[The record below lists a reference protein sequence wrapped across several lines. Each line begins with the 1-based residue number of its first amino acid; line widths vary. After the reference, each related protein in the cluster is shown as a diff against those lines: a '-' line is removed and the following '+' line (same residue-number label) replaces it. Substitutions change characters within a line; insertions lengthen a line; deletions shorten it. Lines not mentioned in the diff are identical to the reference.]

1 VSPALQGN
9 DPERIEGRRGFSVSY
24 KGKTLLSIIDPIAQ
38 AERSAAAVSSL
49 NRTLYFCPSPLYGYG
64 LHGFLEK
71 LNTIKADS
79 AILCVETDEK
89 LMAFSRKEMGSLL
102 QDPRLRLCGLR
113 DPVMLCSF
121 VRQCWGSRRF
131 RRLEMLRLS
140 GGWRLEAE
148 LYDALADALRR
159 DIALDWGNAMTLVKL
174 GRRYIRNGVRNLA
187 LLARKPSLS
196 CLSFGNSPILVL
208 GAGPSLDETLDGLMV
223 AFKASPGKF
232 MGESPL
238 GEPGILQGD
247 PAARPFKIICVDTA
261 LSALKARNIKP
272 DLAVA
277 LESQHWN
284 LRDFIGSGDWEIP
297 VAMDLSALPA
307 TAAFLGGQSFLFFTP
322 WTTIGLFDRLEEA
335 GLLPER
341 FLPLGSVGLSAVA
354 IALRLGSGPVITGG
368 LDFSF
373 TQDKYHA
380 RSTPGHLEKLRRQN
394 RLRGI
399 LNIDAAFRPIA
410 FAAQSK
416 SGALVRS
423 DPAMRGYR
431 DLFEREFGAG
441 STDGMDGGAGNT
453 GAERM
458 LDISGSGLPLGIETV
473 SIAKACAILN
483 GEGWAE
489 RVKILE
495 KKAIDAP
502 PLQAADIQQKTEKLI
517 SFIRREEETLLILRD
532 ILKGK
537 IPAEADRTEYFLD
550 VCDYLWA
557 HFPDCAGA
565 GGRRPAGTDLSFLKR
580 VRTEI
585 DPFLKLWSLALKDIW
600 N

>member
-1 VSPALQGN
+1 LPGN
-9 DPERIEGRRGFSVSY
+9 DPERIEGKRGFSVSY
-24 KGKTLLSIIDPIAQ
+24 KGKTLLSVIDPVAQ
-38 AERSAAAVSSL
+38 AERSADAVL
-49 NRTLYFCPSPLYGYG
+49 ALDRTLYFCPSPLYGYG
-64 LHGFLEK
+64 LPFFLEK
-71 LNTIKADS
+71 LNAIKADS
-79 AILCVETDEK
+79 AVLCVEADEK
-89 LMAFSRKEMGSLL
+89 LLAFSRKEMGSLL

-113 DPVMLCSF
+113 DPADLCGF
-121 VRQCWGSRRF
+121 ARQCWGRRRF
-131 RRLEMLRLS
+131 RRVEMLRLS

-148 LYDALADALRR
+148 LYGALADALRR

-187 LLARKPSLS
+187 LLPRKPSLS
-196 CLSFGNSPILVL
+196 CLSFGNSPVLAL
-208 GAGPSLDETLDGLMV
+208 GAGPSLDETLDGLMA

-232 MGESPL
+232 AGESPL
-238 GEPGILQGD
+238 GEPGEALGD
-247 PAARPFKIICVDTA
+247 PAVRPFKIICVDTA
-261 LSALKARNIKP
+261 LPALKARNIRP

-284 LRDFIGSGDWEIP
+284 LRDFIGHGDWEIP

-307 TAAFLGGQSFLFFTP
+307 TAGVLGGQGFLFFTP
-322 WTTIGLFDRLEEA
+322 WTTISLFERLTEA
-335 GLLPER
+335 GLLPEA
-341 FLPLGSVGLSAVA
+341 FLPLGSVGLTTTA
-354 IALRLGSGPVITGG
+354 IALRLSSGPVIAGG

-373 TQDKYHA
+373 TLDKYHA

-416 SGALVRS
+416 SGAPVRS

-431 DLFEREFGAG
+431 DLFEREFG
-441 STDGMDGGAGNT
+441 TDGGASG
-453 GAERM
+453 GR
-458 LDISGSGLPLGIETV
+458 LRDIQGSGLPLGIETV
-473 SIAKACAILN
+473 SIERACAILS
-483 GEGWAE
+483 GDGRAE
-489 RVKILE
+489 RIKILE
-495 KKAIDAP
+495 NTKAIDMP
-502 PLQAADIQQKTEKLI
+502 PPSQASDSRQKTEKLI
-517 SFIRREEETLLILRD
+517 SFIRREEEALLILRG
-532 ILKGK
+532 ILKGE
-537 IPAEADRTEYFLD
+537 IPAEADRTEYLLD

-565 GGRRPAGTDLSFLKR
+565 GGRRPAATDLSFLKR

-585 DPFLKLWSLALKDIW
+585 DPFLKLWSLALKDVW